1 MGKKRDKSQRTR
13 ALKPAHEKQATKQ
26 RAQVRRVAA
35 KGASRGAT
43 NASRAFMDTFVRQPG
58 VISLHKQFGN
68 KCPSSTHDAR
78 ERANEPLAAPMNARD
93 DQDGDPEYDDDSL
106 SENSS
111 TDDDYTPSGDDDD
124 WSDDD
129 VEPRR
134 WCPEME
140 KALQRLLNMQD
151 KDNKALI

>member
-1 MGKKRDKSQRTR
+1 
-13 ALKPAHEKQATKQ
+13 
-26 RAQVRRVAA
+26 
-35 KGASRGAT
+35 
-43 NASRAFMDTFVRQPG
+43 
-58 VISLHKQFGN
+58 
-68 KCPSSTHDAR
+68 
-78 ERANEPLAAPMNARD
+78 MNARD
-93 DQDGDPEYDDDSL
+93 DLDGDPEYDDDSL